1 MAKKQSKH
9 QEKTYSER
17 TLKTAKELRVID
29 DTLFRLVASRPEVCE
44 EILQTLLG
52 NKKLKVLRVNTQET
66 VKSLQREIILD
77 CLCDLGEGNII
88 NIEVQKGNYNNDVK
102 RCRFHLSSIT
112 ANYTPK
118 GTDFDDVPDVT
129 VIYITE
135 YDALNNKQTITYSKM
150 CRYDNLTEAFVP
162 VEDGGLI
169 VYANTC
175 INDGTDKSELL
186 ELFLRKDSFDNKKFP
201 NLSDAIQYF
210 KDDEKGVSE
219 VCAVVEA
226 YAKNEIVY
234 AVIESYIDCDLD
246 KDTIIE
252 KIRTRFNLTKEEAE
266 AYYDDISVKI

>member
-1 MAKKQSKH
+1 MPGKRLKH
-9 QEKTYSER
+9 HKKTYSDR

-29 DTLFRLVASRPEVCE
+29 DTLFRLVASRPKVCE
-44 EILQTLLG
+44 EILQTLLD
-52 NKKLKVLRVNTQET
+52 NKKLRVLRVNTQET

-77 CLCDLGEGNII
+77 CLCDLGNGNLI
-88 NIEVQKGNYNNDVK
+88 NVEVQKGNYNNDVK

-112 ANYTPK
+112 SNYTPK

-150 CRYDNLTEAFVP
+150 CRYDNSTDTFIP

-175 INDGTDKSELL
+175 INDGSDKSELL
-186 ELFLRKDSFDNKKFP
+186 ELFLRKDSFNNQKFP
-201 NLSDAIQYF
+201 NLSDAVQYF

-219 VCAVVEA
+219 VCAIVEE
-226 YAKNEIVY
+226 YAKEKTLETVKAFI
-234 AVIESYIDCDLD
+234 AAGASDEVI
-246 KDTIIE
+246 KKAT
-252 KIRTRFNLTKEEAE
+252 NLTQEEI
-266 AYYDDISVKI
+266 DKLRSDLF

>member
-1 MAKKQSKH
+1 MAKKQSNH
-9 QEKTYSER
+9 HEKTYSER

-52 NKKLKVLRVNTQET
+52 NRQLKVLRVNTQET

-77 CLCDLGEGNII
+77 CLCDLGDGNII

-135 YDALNNKQTITYSKM
+135 YDALNNNQTITYSKM
-150 CRYDNLTEAFVP
+150 CRYDNVTETFVP

-186 ELFLRKDSFDNKKFP
+186 ELFLRKDSFNNKKFP

-210 KDDEKGVSE
+210 KDDAKGVSE
-219 VCAVVEA
+219 VCAIVEELSNDKVKDVVI
-226 YAKNEIVY
+226 KMIQD
-234 AVIESYIDCDLD
+234 DCDN
-246 KDTIIE
+246 DTIKKYTALTDEAIDE
-252 KIRTRFNLTKEEAE
+252 IRFEL
-266 AYYDDISVKI
+266 S